1 MQVYDL
7 DCSFIL
13 DLGLTCKSTDLSKTL
28 LNIRSLSKHAI
39 DTSSDACFLTD
50 ILSFKK
56 HILPGENVLDIENT
70 LIKLIYYLI
79 IQLIS
84 TKVFPSVIDTDSVV
98 LLSHVKELS
107 VLVVV
112 FNKPNFI
119 LILSSWQ

>member
-13 DLGLTCKSTDLSKTL
+13 DLGLTCKSTDLPKTL

-70 LIKLIYYLI
+70 LN
-79 IQLIS
+79 Q
-84 TKVFPSVIDTDSVV
+84 V
-98 LLSHVKELS
+98 
-107 VLVVV
+107 
-112 FNKPNFI
+112 N
-119 LILSSWQ
+119 ILSNNSIDKYQSISFCYRYWFSCSIESCERIECFSCCV